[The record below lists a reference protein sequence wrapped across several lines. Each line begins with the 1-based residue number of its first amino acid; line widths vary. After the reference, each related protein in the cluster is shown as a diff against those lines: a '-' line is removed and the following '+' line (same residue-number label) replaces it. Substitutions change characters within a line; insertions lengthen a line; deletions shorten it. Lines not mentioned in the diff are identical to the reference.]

1 MFESEGS
8 CRGGHFAAEPKKD
21 FDFLFKVSEAQ
32 REIATAR
39 NKPFFTTFS
48 RLRVTRGNL
57 PEDSTCRAN
66 LYIFLKIWTTTVP
79 PFPPKLWVKPIFAF
93 LTCL

>member
-32 REIATAR
+32 REIATAG
-39 NKPFFTTFS
+39 NKPFITTFS

-57 PEDSTCRAN
+57 PEDSTCRATI
-66 LYIFLKIWTTTVP
+66 LALLRFFVLLL
-79 PFPPKLWVKPIFAF
+79 F
-93 LTCL
+93 